1 MREERLIDRI
11 RLREKEPDRS
21 TTEDPKKIISS
32 VLRHL
37 QKVLNTRQGGVQI
50 ADDFGMPDLTDY
62 MRGYPASLR
71 DVEKSLRQTI
81 IKYEPRLKS
90 VRVKFVPQEDDV
102 FSINFQVVA
111 RLAGDYPDQPV
122 VFESQMG
129 SDGKISIRG

>member
-1 MREERLIDRI
+1 MREERLIERI
-11 RLREKEPDRS
+11 RLREKQPDRS

-90 VRVKFVPQEDDV
+90 VRVKFVPQEENV
-102 FSINFQVVA
+102 LSLNFQVVA

-122 VFESQMG
+122 VFESQVG
-129 SDGKISIRG
+129 TDGKVIIRG

>member
-11 RLREKEPDRS
+11 RLREQQPDRS

-32 VLRHL
+32 VLRYL

-90 VRVKFVPQEDDV
+90 VRVKFVPQEENV
-102 FSINFQVVA
+102 LSLNFQVVA
-111 RLAGDYPDQPV
+111 RLVGDYPDQPV
-122 VFESQMG
+122 VFESQVG
-129 SDGKISIRG
+129 SDGRINIRG

>member
-1 MREERLIDRI
+1 MREERLIERI
-11 RLREKEPDRS
+11 RLREKQPDRT
-21 TTEDPKKIISS
+21 TTEDPKRIIAS
-32 VLRHL
+32 VLRYL
-37 QKVLNTRQGGVQI
+37 QKVLNTRQGAVQI

-62 MRGYPASLR
+62 LRGYPSSLR

-90 VRVKFVPQEDDV
+90 VRVKFVPQEENLL
-102 FSINFQVVA
+102 SLNFQIVA

-122 VFESQMG
+122 IFESQLG

>member
-1 MREERLIDRI
+1 MREERLIERI
-11 RLREKEPDRS
+11 RLREKQPDRS

-50 ADDFGMPDLTDY
+50 AEDFGMPDLTDY

-90 VRVKFVPQEDDV
+90 VRVKFVPQEEDV
-102 FSINFQVVA
+102 LSINFQIVA

-129 SDGKISIRG
+129 PDGKISIRG

>member
-1 MREERLIDRI
+1 MREERLIERI

-102 FSINFQVVA
+102 LSINFQVVA

-122 VFESQMG
+122 VFESQVG
-129 SDGKISIRG
+129 SDGKISIR